1 MNRTQRI
8 ASLTLISLALPLLV
22 SAQNASADYAVIVN
36 RNNPAQNITAVQL
49 RRFVL
54 GEDRFWPGRLPVS
67 LILQDERSLER
78 QFVLKNLVHMSPND
92 YHQHW
97 STLLFRGG
105 ATTEPMEVP
114 SNGLAS
120 GLVASQAGAL
130 CIIRTD
136 SLPRNDSVKV
146 LRVDGKLPGE
156 AGYPLH

>member
-1 MNRTQRI
+1 MNKTQRI
-8 ASLTLISLALPLLV
+8 AWPVLLVLALPLVV
-22 SAQNASADYAVIVN
+22 SAQNSSADYAVIVN
-36 RNNPAQNITAVQL
+36 RNNPAQNISAAQL
-49 RRFVL
+49 RRFVM

-78 QFVLKNLVHMSPND
+78 QFVLKNVVHMSLSD

-97 STLLFRGG
+97 SGLLFRGA
-105 ATTEPMEVP
+105 ATAEPTEVP

-136 SLPRNDSVKV
+136 SLPKNDSVKV
-146 LRVDGKLPGE
+146 LKVDGKLPGE
-156 AGYPLH
+156 AGYPLR

>member
-1 MNRTQRI
+1 MNKTQRI
-8 ASLTLISLALPLLV
+8 ASLALFVLALPLVV
-22 SAQNASADYAVIVN
+22 SAQNSPADYAVIVN
-36 RNNPAQNITAVQL
+36 RNNPAQSISAAQL

-78 QFVLKNLVHMSPND
+78 QFVLKNVVHMSPSD

-97 STLLFRGG
+97 STLLFRGA

-136 SLPRNDSVKV
+136 SLPKNDSVKV

-156 AGYPLH
+156 AGYPLR

>member
-1 MNRTQRI
+1 MNKIQRI
-8 ASLTLISLALPLLV
+8 AALVLLMLAVPLVV
-22 SAQNASADYAVIVN
+22 SAQNSSADYAVIVN
-36 RNNPAQNITAVQL
+36 RNNPAQNITAAQL
-49 RRFVL
+49 RRFVM

-78 QFVLKNLVHMSPND
+78 QFVLKNVVRMSPSD

-97 STLLFRGG
+97 SGLLFRGA
-105 ATTEPMEVP
+105 ATAEPMEVP

-136 SLPRNDSVKV
+136 NLPKNDSVKV

-156 AGYPLH
+156 PGYPLH